1 MPDPKPGEAPASKLP
16 KATLERWE
24 QIVVKAA
31 RSGTDIAQLVQ
42 HFAEQSYQNKVA
54 LLETQGGR
62 RRALGQM
69 HHTIEREAARAEA
82 AHKAHVAAAKTDKLS
97 KPYPA
102 VRIDFLPPD
111 TGAKDKEREPMREPP
126 RGLTGE
132 KPGCKVVPQL
142 PHLASA
148 SALER
153 YAAALRDQ
161 AQQTQKEMAQ
171 IDSLLNKGVRNHQA
185 VVEELA
191 QTSRE
196 LYRVAQQVVAKLPPG
211 TGPQAMGGAEETKT
225 YAEESQK
232 PPVAKGPAGNAAGA
246 AVDAA
251 ASVAGAAAGASKAMW
266 DQALSRWNRTKGQPG
281 EGGGAGGGSG
291 ED

>member
-69 HHTIEREAARAEA
+69 NHTIEREAARAEA
-82 AHKAHVAAAKTDKLS
+82 AHQAHVAAAKSDKLA

-111 TGAKDKEREPMREPP
+111 ATGKDKAREPMREPP

-132 KPGCKVVPQL
+132 KAGCKVVPQDPPL
-142 PHLASA
+142 TSA
-148 SALER
+148 AALER
-153 YAAALRDQ
+153 YAAALRAQ

-196 LYRVAQQVVAKLPPG
+196 LYRVAQQVVASLPPG
-211 TGPQAMGGAEETKT
+211 TGPQAMGGSDETKT
-225 YAEESQK
+225 YAEANNK
-232 PPVAKGPAGNAAGA
+232 PPVAKAAPAGA
-246 AVDAA
+246 ADAA
-251 ASVAGAAAGASKAMW
+251 AAVAGAAAGASKAMW
-266 DQALSRWNRTKGQPG
+266 DQALSRWNRTKGQAG
-281 EGGGAGGGSG
+281 EGGGTG
-291 ED
+291 EG